1 MLLTQYL
8 PKFLDANL
16 GALIIWIKQNLFWT
30 KNLFDQNFLDSKFFK
45 FLRLVMGLGHLEPHS
60 QMPNSFHN
68 DFGKFRRLR
77 RVQLLRKHFIKKN

>member
-1 MLLTQYL
+1 MFKKVQVLH
-8 PKFLDANL
+8 
-16 GALIIWIKQNLFWT
+16 KQVQNQNKGLCNTWT
-30 KNLFDQNFLDSKFFK
+30 

-77 RVQLLRKHFIKKN
+77 RVQLLRKHFMKKNKARRVKKKDA